1 MQSFIASVRIDI
13 TTAASLLTW
22 MRSRGVEPGSTGTLI
37 RLSLEFLEQKL
48 RHQGLV
54 KQLTVHEATHVLEGY
69 RFNSESR
76 GGRQGLLRR
85 LQDEHIVA
93 DGLSDDFSDEQVTSV
108 TGLTSEQLAEVRA
121 EVAKRLEQ
129 DVRKQDEGGD

>member
-54 KQLTVHEATHVLEGY
+54 KQLTAHEATHVLEGY
-69 RFNSESR
+69 RFNTESR

-93 DGLSDDFSDEQVTSV
+93 DGLSEDFSDERVVQA
-108 TGLTSEQLAEVRA
+108 TGLSADELKRIKNEVQQRLTSGAGSEVK
-121 EVAKRLEQ
+121 AK
-129 DVRKQDEGGD
+129 G